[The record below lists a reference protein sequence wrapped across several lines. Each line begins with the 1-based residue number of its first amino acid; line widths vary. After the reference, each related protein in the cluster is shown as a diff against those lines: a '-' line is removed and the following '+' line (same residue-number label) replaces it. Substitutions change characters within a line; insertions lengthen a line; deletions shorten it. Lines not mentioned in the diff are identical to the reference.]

1 MAQSQSHVQNSRS
14 DADEQ
19 CSTLE
24 DLQNRMS
31 EGVEQ
36 VQQIVSDRPAAS
48 VALCFGL
55 GFGFGILLS
64 GLLVESM
71 RPRRLSTTERLGQ
84 SMMDALSKV
93 LPESISSRMPM

>member
-1 MAQSQSHVQNSRS
+1 MAQSHVQNSRS
-14 DADEQ
+14 DADEHG
-19 CSTLE
+19 STLDE
-24 DLQNRMS
+24 LQNRMN

-55 GFGFGILLS
+55 GFGLGILLS
-64 GLLVESM
+64 GLLVESV

-93 LPESISSRMPM
+93 LPESISSRMQM